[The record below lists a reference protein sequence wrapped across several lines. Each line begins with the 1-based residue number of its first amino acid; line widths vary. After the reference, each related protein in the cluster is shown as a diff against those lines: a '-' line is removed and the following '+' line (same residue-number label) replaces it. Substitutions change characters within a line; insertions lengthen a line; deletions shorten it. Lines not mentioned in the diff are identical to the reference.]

1 MNGTDAM
8 LERVLAGGGG
18 RGASDIVAEVVNQ
31 LGGGKSD
38 ASTLLA
44 TQLEQV
50 RMASQ
55 TQAEAVL
62 ENTLA
67 VMSNTTAQTS
77 SSGGG
82 GSSALK
88 TAGEVAWKVLGSG
101 LGLSPLIS
109 GLVKLFGGGQ
119 TTEEP
124 PPLTVYEPPQPL
136 RLEGSVLRQAGETE
150 WSAPEPAGQ
159 GRAVPVT
166 MPQVTIQVSAMDSQS
181 FLDHSDDIARAVKQA
196 MLNSNALNDVV
207 NEL

>member
-8 LERVLAGGGG
+8 LERVLAGGGS
-18 RGASDIVAEVVNQ
+18 RGASEIVAEVVKQ
-31 LGGGKSD
+31 LGGGEPD

-44 TQLEQV
+44 AQLEQV
-50 RMASQ
+50 RTASQ
-55 TQAEAVL
+55 AQAEAVL

-67 VMSNTTAQTS
+67 VMSNTTAQA

-82 GSSALK
+82 GGSALK
-88 TAGEVAWKVLGSG
+88 TAGEIAWKVLGSG

-109 GLVKLFGGGQ
+109 GLVKLFGGGKK
-119 TTEEP
+119 TEEP
-124 PPLTVYEPPQPL
+124 PPLTVYESPQPL

-150 WSAPEPAGQ
+150 WSAPEPTGQ

-166 MPQVTIQVSAMDSQS
+166 MPQVTIQVSAMDSRS